1 MMPVRSLRVSVRVV
15 VLSAVLAAS
24 GPAAAEERVL
34 VLDPEQSKVTF
45 TLGAFLHT
53 VEGSFDV
60 ASGEIRYDPATGE
73 ASGEIVVD
81 TASGTTNNRR
91 RDRRMHSE
99 VLLSERYPRFVFVP
113 DHFEGGV
120 GAEGGGVMLSGELEF
135 FGARH
140 RLEIP
145 AWVEPSTDGRVRAS
159 GGFKIPYHAWGMKD
173 VSGFL
178 LRVAEEV
185 DVQIQAVGDL
195 RDADADAP
203 AAAAA
208 GSQAP
213 RPESA
218 PPPATASRTQPRS
231 EQPEQAQPPQP

>member
-1 MMPVRSLRVSVRVV
+1 MMPVRPLRVPVWA
-15 VLSAVLAAS
+15 LALFAVFAGS

-34 VLDPEQSKVTF
+34 VLDPEESRITF

-60 ASGEIRYDPATGE
+60 ASGEIRYDPETGQ
-73 ASGEIVVD
+73 ASGEIVID

-113 DHFEGGV
+113 EHFEGGV
-120 GAEGGGVMLSGELEF
+120 GPAGGGVMLSGELEF
-135 FGARH
+135 FGSRH

-159 GGFKIPYHAWGMKD
+159 GGFKIPYHEWGMKD

-195 RDADADAP
+195 STATPTDPDP
-203 AAAAA
+203 
-208 GSQAP
+208 QAP
-213 RPESA
+213 QS
-218 PPPATASRTQPRS
+218 
-231 EQPEQAQPPQP
+231 PQ

>member
-1 MMPVRSLRVSVRVV
+1 MPVRSLRAPVCALA
-15 VLSAVLAAS
+15 LSAVLAWG

-34 VLDPEQSKVTF
+34 VLDPEESRITF

-60 ASGEIRYDPATGE
+60 SSGEIRYDPETGQ

-81 TASGTTNNRR
+81 TASGTTSNRR

-113 DHFEGGV
+113 EHFEGGV
-120 GAEGGGVMLSGELEF
+120 GPAGGGVMVSGELEF
-135 FGARH
+135 FGSRH

-159 GGFKIPYHAWGMKD
+159 GGFKIPYHEWGMKD

-195 RDADADAP
+195 STATPTDPDP
-203 AAAAA
+203 
-208 GSQAP
+208 QAP
-213 RPESA
+213 QS
-218 PPPATASRTQPRS
+218 
-231 EQPEQAQPPQP
+231 PQ